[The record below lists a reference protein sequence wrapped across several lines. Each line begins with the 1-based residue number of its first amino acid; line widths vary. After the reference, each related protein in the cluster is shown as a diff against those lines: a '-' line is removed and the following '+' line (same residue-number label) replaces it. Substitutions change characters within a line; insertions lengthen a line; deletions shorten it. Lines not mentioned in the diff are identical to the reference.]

1 MQEEGNSGSPSD
13 GNMEKLEPLTDDDIV
28 NKRSAREAQ
37 LAMKSPEEIKEW
49 NKKKRLAVFI
59 IPTQNLV
66 E

>member
-1 MQEEGNSGSPSD
+1 MQNESNPSPQSAI
-13 GNMEKLEPLTDDDIV
+13 NMEKLEPLTDDEIV
-28 NKRSAREAQ
+28 KKRSVREAQ
-37 LAMKSPEEIKEW
+37 LAMKSPEEIKAW